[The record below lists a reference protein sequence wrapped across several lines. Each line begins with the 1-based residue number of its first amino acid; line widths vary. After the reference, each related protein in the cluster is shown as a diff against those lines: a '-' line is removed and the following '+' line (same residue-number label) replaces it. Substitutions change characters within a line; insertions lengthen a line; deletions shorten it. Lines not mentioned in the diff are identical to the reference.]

1 MKKKNQRKDKNDLK
15 QRPLSAEWSLS
26 GPAVEEQTV
35 APAPEKVVVL
45 VIEKGERP
53 GVRETYESA
62 GEGLLT
68 VQPLCL
74 VSRPR

>member
-1 MKKKNQRKDKNDLK
+1 M
-15 QRPLSAEWSLS
+15 
-26 GPAVEEQTV
+26 EEQTV
-35 APAPEKVVVL
+35 ASAPEKVVVL
-45 VIEKGERP
+45 VIEKGERH

-62 GEGLLT
+62 GEGQLT

>member
-1 MKKKNQRKDKNDLK
+1 MASFR
-15 QRPLSAEWSLS
+15 
-26 GPAVEEQTV
+26 PAVEEQTV
-35 APAPEKVVVL
+35 ASAPEKVVVL
-45 VIEKGERP
+45 VIEKGERH

-62 GEGLLT
+62 GEGQLT